1 MLQTLHVFH
10 IYPGARIPDINRAT
24 AAAAT
29 LATLANAAATLA
41 KGLRDACV
49 CVCVCANYLE
59 RSVSGYLA
67 GSDCDYGYSRVL
79 KYLCCLIYVLPALSI
94 CLSLSFSP
102 SLCLG
107 VCQVSVAQVM
117 KILCKHFLFLL
128 ALQRILKS
136 HLGRRGIT
144 QALSPPPPQCNVAFK
159 NYATMFVRQ
168 PQTKNFFGHK
178 CFAHNLK
185 KYLTNLSVSA
195 AYVCLCVCVLCRP

>member
-24 AAAAT
+24 AAAT
-29 LATLANAAATLA
+29 LASAAPALA

-94 CLSLSFSP
+94 CLSLSS
-102 SLCLG
+102 SLC
-107 VCQVSVAQVM
+107 V
-117 KILCKHFLFLL
+117 
-128 ALQRILKS
+128 
-136 HLGRRGIT
+136 
-144 QALSPPPPQCNVAFK
+144 
-159 NYATMFVRQ
+159 
-168 PQTKNFFGHK
+168 
-178 CFAHNLK
+178 
-185 KYLTNLSVSA
+185 
-195 AYVCLCVCVLCRP
+195 

>member
-24 AAAAT
+24 AA
-29 LATLANAAATLA
+29 LATLANAAAALA
-41 KGLRDACV
+41 KGLGMRA

-79 KYLCCLIYVLPALSI
+79 KYLCCLIYVLPALS
-94 CLSLSFSP
+94 LSISVSL

-136 HLGRRGIT
+136 HQARRGNPSSLPAPAPAT
-144 QALSPPPPQCNVAFK
+144 VQCGLQKLCNNVC
-159 NYATMFVRQ
+159 
-168 PQTKNFFGHK
+168 QTAPNEKLF
-178 CFAHNLK
+178 
-185 KYLTNLSVSA
+185 
-195 AYVCLCVCVLCRP
+195 